1 MAKTPDGRRIAMAE
15 RQVQEVIARYLLSLK
30 DELPGL
36 VTVSRVQMP
45 ADLRTARVY
54 VSVFA
59 QDQDESLLKK
69 QVAKTLQH
77 LAADI
82 QGELAAHLK
91 MRYCPKLTFYP
102 DETTDVVL
110 KVERLIE
117 DISPSLR
124 RKRRGDDDE

>member
-15 RQVQEVIARYLLSLK
+15 RQVQEVIARYLLSLQ
-30 DELPGL
+30 EEMPGL

-54 VSVFA
+54 ISVFN
-59 QDQDESLLKK
+59 QDQDESVLKK

-77 LAADI
+77 MASDI

-102 DETTDVVL
+102 DETTEVVL
-110 KVERLIE
+110 KVERIIE
-117 DISPSLR
+117 SINPSLR
-124 RKRRGDDDE
+124 KKTEHDDE